1 MTDRWR
7 SETANRLKR
16 SRARAIGM
24 PTSDIRIC
32 RWWRELAFLS
42 PLGVCPLAVDM
53 HQTAGDEIL
62 NLAASFASK

>member
-7 SETANRLKR
+7 SETANRLKL

-24 PTSDIRIC
+24 STWDIRIC
-32 RWWRELAFLS
+32 RWRRGLAFLS
-42 PLGVCPLAVDM
+42 PLGVRPLAVGM
-53 HQTAGDEIL
+53 HRTAGDEIL